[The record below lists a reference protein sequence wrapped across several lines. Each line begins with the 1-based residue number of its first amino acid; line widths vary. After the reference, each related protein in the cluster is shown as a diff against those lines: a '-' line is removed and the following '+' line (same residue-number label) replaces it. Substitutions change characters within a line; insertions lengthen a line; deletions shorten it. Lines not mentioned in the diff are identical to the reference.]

1 MKNLKRNLQSKK
13 RVRVIAEAGV
23 NHNGDIKKAY
33 KLIDIAKNS
42 GADIVKFQ
50 LFKAEKL
57 VTQNAQMAKYQAKN
71 LKLSKSSSQ
80 FDMLKKLELKDIDQ
94 KRLKNYCQKKK
105 IQFMSTP
112 FDEDSAVFLNKI
124 GISIFK
130 IPSGD
135 ITNYLLLKKVAS
147 FKKEVF
153 LSTGMANLKDIRNA
167 LKILKKF
174 GLKMSNITIMQCNTD
189 YPTSLDDVNLNVIN
203 TFKRYFKTY
212 VGYSDH
218 TLDIDLP
225 SYAVA
230 MGATVIEKHFTIN
243 RNLKGPDHKASL
255 MPLELKQMIDKI
267 RKVEVSMGSHKKK
280 PTFSEKKNMLIAR
293 KSIVASKNIKKG
305 DKFTSSNI
313 TCKRPGSGLSPMLI
327 PKLLGKVSK
336 KNYNQD
342 QIIKRYK

>member
-1 MKNLKRNLQSKK
+1 MS
-13 RVRVIAEAGV
+13 VFIIAEAGA
-23 NHNGDIKKAY
+23 NHDRDLN
-33 KLIDIAKNS
+33 
-42 GADIVKFQ
+42 
-50 LFKAEKL
+50 
-57 VTQNAQMAKYQAKN
+57 QAKN
-71 LKLSKSSSQ
+71 LVDIAVQSGCDAVKFQTYSSETLYADNVEDFAGYKNINKLIKN
-80 FDMLKKLELKDIDQ
+80 LELPREWQ
-94 KRLKNYCQKKK
+94 KELFQYCNDSG
-105 IQFMSTP
+105 IEFMSTP

-124 GISIFK
+124 GVSIFK

-189 YPTSLDDVNLNVIN
+189 YPTSLDDVNLNVLN

-230 MGATVIEKHFTIN
+230 MGASVIEKHFTIN

-267 RKVEVSMGSHKKK
+267 RKVEVSMGSHEKK
-280 PTFSEKKNMLIAR
+280 PTFSEKKNMSIAR
-293 KSIVASKNIKKG
+293 KSIVAAKNIKKG
-305 DKFTSSNI
+305 DVFTSSNI
-313 TCKRPGSGLSPMLI
+313 TCKRPGTGLSPMLI
-327 PKLLGKVSK
+327 PKIIGKLSK
-336 KNYNQD
+336 KNYKQD
-342 QIIKRYK
+342 QIIKNY